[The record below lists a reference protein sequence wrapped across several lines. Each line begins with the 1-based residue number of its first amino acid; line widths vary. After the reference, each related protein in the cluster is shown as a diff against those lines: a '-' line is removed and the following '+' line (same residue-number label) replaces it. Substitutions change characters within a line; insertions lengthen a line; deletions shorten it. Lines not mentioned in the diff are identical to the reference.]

1 MKITEIQIERFGVWS
16 DLTLPLADSGLN
28 VFYGPNE
35 AGKTT
40 LLRFIRGVL
49 FGFSPRVF
57 DGVAHDV
64 ASMAGGLQVLAT
76 GEPIQ
81 LHRGNGE
88 VRGRLTCSGARGSL
102 PPDETVSRLLCGI
115 DENVFERMFAVGT
128 REMQELGTLTDD
140 SVAEHIYGLTLG
152 PTGQRLLSACE
163 RVRIERQQLIDPLQ
177 QQGELVDLF
186 ERLDQIESQLNAL
199 HILKRKHGELAG
211 LRDELDD
218 KIAGVKQRQAG
229 IAEQLRGHTFLERA
243 WGPWNRICECD
254 SELDELPTVADF
266 PEQGLD
272 KLKQLDT
279 DIATA
284 TQSRDR
290 LLGQSRQLRTQVK
303 QLPIDRRLRQHGPTL
318 RSLIEQRNWI
328 VEQQQRVATAQRGV
342 AEADQAL
349 KTVLDRLGSYW
360 TASRLDTVD
369 TTPAASYRIASLA
382 RSLQSA
388 ESRRQQ
394 LQRTD
399 ERLTQSIRKRQEKL
413 RALIQS
419 LPGATLD
426 DALTAARQQ
435 LDNLTQLTQLRLHE
449 AELLERQDGI
459 DEHRERIAPHGL
471 LPDWVTSLLWVFGLV
486 GGVLAVW
493 GLYTGHNT
501 STVAGAIYALL
512 GITCGGLAWG
522 LRTQFEGDVLER
534 LAELNDDSARNLAE
548 LRATR
553 EAIRSLGGEP
563 RRGPDPLVRTSSEQ
577 VTTPDDSSGPRGPD
591 LDDDNAW
598 RPSAFWRWDAR
609 LRRVGDWFKSVAI
622 AIDHGFDVV
631 FDFLMDETSGV
642 TSRAAGSETSRL
654 TATQRGARR
663 ESPEVQPHTDSLPV
677 GSRLNDTPSP
687 ADLQPLAEL
696 DQIREITQRICE
708 LERWEFARRRLKRTG
723 KRLAALKQQLAIA
736 HREVGTARQSWQD
749 LIGPLGLPADVKIE
763 AALDTWRQLA
773 DAAERRRQLHA
784 ARAEFDHHQHLLRSV
799 VQKIEEQARRINVGW
814 TPRPSESLKES
825 TDEASMLLTT
835 WEQQLT
841 ANDKHVLTRRELR
854 TRIRVLR
861 KEAREY
867 RTLLDDLNV
876 QRGALLVRGGAATTE
891 EFTQRARWAARRTFL
906 EDQAADARHDLETIC
921 QNYPDLAVVED
932 DMEVYDAEQNTHAI
946 EVCEQEADDLDRDL
960 ALTHERLGGI
970 KHELSQ
976 LEQDRR
982 PADLRCER
990 EQVLTRLRHAAGRW
1004 FAWETAAQG
1013 VEELRSRYE
1022 RTCQPAT
1029 LADASR
1035 FLARLTCGKYK
1046 NVWTP
1051 LGQRHLRVDDEH
1063 GHSLPVESLS
1073 RGTREQLFLA
1083 VRLAVVQNLARRG
1096 INLPL
1101 VLDDVFVNFDERRAE
1116 AAVEL
1121 LLDFVAQQHQVLVFT
1136 CHQHLADLF
1145 ESKGVDPIWLPA
1157 HSIPLAEQPPRRLAG

>member
-64 ASMAGGLQVLAT
+64 ASMAGGLQVFAT

-81 LHRGNGE
+81 LHRGSGE

-102 PPDETVSRLLCGI
+102 PADEMVARLLCGI
-115 DENVFERMFAVGT
+115 DENVFERLFAVGT

-152 PTGQRLLSACE
+152 PTGQRLLAACE
-163 RVRIERQQLIDPLQ
+163 RVRTERQQLIDPLQ

-199 HILKRKHGELAG
+199 HTLKRKHGELAG

-243 WGPWNRICECD
+243 WGPWHRIRECD
-254 SELDELPTVADF
+254 TELDELPTVADF

-290 LLGQSRQLRTQVK
+290 LVGQSRQLRTQVK
-303 QLPIDRRLRQHGPTL
+303 QLPIDGRLRQHGPAL
-318 RSLIEQRNWI
+318 RSLIDQRNWI
-328 VEQQQRVATAQRGV
+328 IEQQQRVATAQRGV
-342 AEADQAL
+342 AESDLAL
-349 KTVLDRLGSYW
+349 KSVLDRLGSYW

-413 RALIQS
+413 RELIQS

-426 DALTAARQQ
+426 DALAAARKQ
-435 LDNLTQLTQLRLHE
+435 LDNLTQLSQLRLHE

-486 GGVLAVW
+486 GGVLGVW

-512 GITCGGLAWG
+512 GMTCGGLAWG

-553 EAIRSLGGEP
+553 EAIRHLGGEP
-563 RRGPDPLVRTSSEQ
+563 RADIE
-577 VTTPDDSSGPRGPD
+577 TPSTETPTRLTAVETPQRPIENDDLLPSHSIH
-591 LDDDNAW
+591 DDNAW

-609 LRRVGDWFKSVAI
+609 MRRVGDWFKSVAI

-631 FDFLMDETSGV
+631 FDFLMDEASGITSSPLPSGV
-642 TSRAAGSETSRL
+642 GSGVRAVTRSTL
-654 TATQRGARR
+654 
-663 ESPEVQPHTDSLPV
+663 PH
-677 GSRLNDTPSP
+677 PSP
-687 ADLQPLAEL
+687 LPEGEGASHAPDLQPLAEL
-696 DQIREITQRICE
+696 EQIREITQRICE
-708 LERWEFARRRLKRTG
+708 LERWDFARRRLKRTG

-736 HREVGTARQSWQD
+736 HREVGTTRQSWQE

-763 AALDTWRQLA
+763 TALDTWRQLA
-773 DAAERRRQLHA
+773 DATERRRQLHA
-784 ARAEFDHHQHLLRSV
+784 ARAEFDHHQQLLRSV
-799 VQKIEEQARRINVGW
+799 VQRIEEQARRMNVGW
-814 TPRPSESLKES
+814 TPHPSDKVQER

-841 ANDKHVLTRRELR
+841 ANDKLVLTRRDLR
-854 TRIRVLR
+854 SRIRVLR

-876 QRGALLVRGGAATTE
+876 HRGALLVCGGAATTE

-906 EDQAADARHDLETIC
+906 EDQSADARHDLEAIC

-982 PADLRCER
+982 PADLRIER

-1073 RGTREQLFLA
+1073 RGTREQLFLS

-1136 CHQHLADLF
+1136 CHQHLAALF

-1157 HSIPLAEQPPRRLAG
+1157 HSLPLTEQPPRRLAG